1 MIKKEL
7 KVNANV
13 IRAMMTKKN
22 NGPDRIEYIINPQYN
37 KFLRN
42 QLDTLNLRYNDLD
55 DKYVKKK
62 KKKKNIY
69 IYIKKQKKKKINK
82 IKKKKN

>member
-62 KKKKNIY
+62 KKKINIY
-69 IYIKKQKKKKINK
+69 IYIPIPIDEIINDGDH
-82 IKKKKN
+82 

>member
-62 KKKKNIY
+62 KKKKNKKKNIY
-69 IYIKKQKKKKINK
+69 IYIYTNT
-82 IKKKKN
+82 NR

>member
-62 KKKKNIY
+62 KKKIY
-69 IYIKKQKKKKINK
+69 IYIYIPIPIDEIINDGDH
-82 IKKKKN
+82 